1 MAIKIFSLHLSFCF
15 YWLIKIVGERDGTC
29 AIKSVFHFAK
39 GENLH
44 FAWIFKTIRKMQNM
58 A

>member
-1 MAIKIFSLHLSFCF
+1 MAMKIFFLHLSFCF
-15 YWLIKIVGERDGTC
+15 YWLINIFRVRGGTC
-29 AIKSVFHFAK
+29 ATTAIFHFAK

-44 FAWIFKTIRKMQNM
+44 FAWILKTIRKMQNM